1 MIKNLTRLP
10 TTQLGCWQ
18 FGERFRCVVLVVVN
32 VVEWSGFQWNS
43 LIVSA
48 LNQMSNICD
57 QAEKEDLLLLRDKVN
72 WVQWIKA
79 VRLSDHLVL
88 VFNLSGTHSL
98 KTFRVFSNKERWV
111 CALFSTL
118 SLRDVF
124 QHIPAKCYWAVMAV
138 WGHLFNTLGSWLWP
152 HCGDTTGGISH
163 APIVNLPILFT
174 NTDHD
179 NQLDLPVWIASDIIC
194 LNLLKA
200 HVDCRS
206 LEWPWCVTLTVHCH
220 LKSETTKWKQLCFLL
235 LWGRPARE
243 A

>member
-1 MIKNLTRLP
+1 
-10 TTQLGCWQ
+10 
-18 FGERFRCVVLVVVN
+18 
-32 VVEWSGFQWNS
+32 
-43 LIVSA
+43 
-48 LNQMSNICD
+48 MSNICD
-57 QAEKEDLLLLRDKVN
+57 RAEIKLDR
-72 WVQWIKA
+72 VQWIKT
-79 VRLSDHLVL
+79 VKP
-88 VFNLSGTHSL
+88 SGAQSFQ
-98 KTFRVFSNKERWV
+98 TFRILSNKEHWV
-111 CALFSTL
+111 WVPVFLYSTL
-118 SLRDVF
+118 SLRGVF
-124 QHIPAKCYWAVMAV
+124 EHIPAKYYWAAIAV

-152 HCGDTTGGISH
+152 RCGNTTGGISH

-174 NTDHD
+174 NTDQD
-179 NQLDLPVWIASDIIC
+179 NQPDLPVWIASDIIC